1 MPQESFFF
9 RESQGGLY
17 GSYHPPAGAVRSAAV
32 VLCHPYGHEYVQS
45 HRAFRILAERLAAA
59 GFPALRF
66 DYRCTGD
73 STGEAEKAELERWR
87 EDVRAATEWCRA
99 RSGKQR
105 LCALGLRLGGSLVA
119 LESSRERAFDAVV
132 LWDPIVSGRDYL
144 AELETLERQ
153 FRQSLPGGAPAAADG
168 VGEVLGFPYPPPLRS
183 ALAALSLADARAQG
197 TRAALWVQTGARVPD
212 HPPALGCAREDRR
225 LVADPRIWM
234 EDADKALVPTEAI
247 GAIVEWLGQ
256 VYP

>member
-1 MPQESFFF
+1 MPQETFFF

-17 GSYHPPAGAVRSAAV
+17 GSYHPPSAAVRSAAV
-32 VLCHPYGHEYVQS
+32 VLCQPYGHEYVQS

-66 DYRCTGD
+66 DYRGTGD
-73 STGEAEKAELERWR
+73 SAGDPETAELERWR

-99 RSGKQR
+99 RSGRQR

-119 LESSRERAFDAVV
+119 LESARERAFDAVV
-132 LWDPIVSGRDYL
+132 LWDPIVAGRDYL

-153 FRQSLPGGAPAAADG
+153 FRQSLPGATAAPDG
-168 VGEVLGFPYPPPLRS
+168 PGEVLGFPYPP
-183 ALAALSLADARAQG
+183 ALQSGLSALSLTQARAQG
-197 TRAALWVQTGARVPD
+197 TRAALWVHTGAEA
-212 HPPALGCAREDRR
+212 PAQALTLGCAREDRR
-225 LVADPRIWM
+225 LVSDPRIWM

-247 GAIVEWLGQ
+247 GTIVEWLGQ
-256 VYP
+256 VYA

>member
-1 MPQESFFF
+1 MPQETFFF
-9 RESQGGLY
+9 RESKGGLY
-17 GSYHPPAGAVRSAAV
+17 GCYHLPSGNARGAAV

-66 DYRCTGD
+66 DYRGTGD
-73 STGEAEKAELERWR
+73 SGGEAELAELERWR

-99 RSGKQR
+99 RSRRQR

-119 LESSRERAFDAVV
+119 LESGRERAFDAVV

-153 FRQSLPGGAPAAADG
+153 FRQSLPGGASAVPDRD
-168 VGEVLGFPYPPPLRS
+168 GEVLGFPYPPALRS
-183 ALAALSLADARAQG
+183 ALAGLTLSEARAQG
-197 TRAALWVQTGARVPD
+197 TRAALWVQTGARSPD

-225 LVADPRIWM
+225 LVAEPRIWM

-256 VYP
+256 VYA